1 MEDDVA
7 PDSKHDPFAKLCRTC
22 PCGIP
27 TVVQKMMMKIDLDR
41 TNTGARTTEG
51 RCVRQVLKVADA
63 PEVRCQYTPN
73 RSLVGSAITV
83 ATDMSK
89 DRTDIQAGSTANTVE
104 DFALFCVG
112 Q

>member
-7 PDSKHDPFAKLCRTC
+7 PNPKHDPFAELCRTC

-27 TVVQKMMMKIDLDR
+27 TVVQKMMVKVDLDR
-41 TNTGARTTEG
+41 TNTGTRTTER
-51 RCVRQVLKVADA
+51 RCIRQVLKIADA
-63 PEVRCQYTPN
+63 PEVRCQYTPD

-83 ATDMSK
+83 ATDVSK
-89 DRTDIQAGSTANTVE
+89 DGTDIQTGSTANTVE
-104 DFALFCVG
+104 DFALFFVG